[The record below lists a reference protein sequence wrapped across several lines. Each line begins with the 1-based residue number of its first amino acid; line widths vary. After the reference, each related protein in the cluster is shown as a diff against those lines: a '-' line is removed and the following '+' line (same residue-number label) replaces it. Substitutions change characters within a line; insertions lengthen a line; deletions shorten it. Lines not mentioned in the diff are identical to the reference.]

1 MNQNWIVQSSWIW
14 KMLCKKKNKK
24 KHFFPWNVSIPSGL
38 QHSCCPRRLCMGPME
53 LEFLFFFLETFQ
65 SHWGCSIAIVPNGY
79 AWVPRNLKI
88 ILEIFYF
95 LFFPLETFQ
104 SHKDC
109 SIVVVNN
116 GYAWVLRN
124 LIIFLEKIKTIFLFL
139 ETFQSLRGCS
149 VVVILDGYAWVPW
162 N

>member
-65 SHWGCSIAIVPNGY
+65 SRWGCSIAIVPNDY
-79 AWVPRNLKI
+79 AWVSWNLKY
-88 ILEIFYF
+88 LLKKLNLKKKNY
-95 LFFPLETFQ
+95 LF
-104 SHKDC
+104 
-109 SIVVVNN
+109 I
-116 GYAWVLRN
+116 Y
-124 LIIFLEKIKTIFLFL
+124 FL
-139 ETFQSLRGCS
+139 ETFQAHQGCNIAD
-149 VVVILDGYAWVPW
+149 VHDGYATALPGLKCFKGNKIKLKLLLLFFSPW
-162 N
+162 NISIPVGL